1 MPLLASLMVSLF
13 GSMAGFFAKWF
24 TQKVAFAMA
33 AVAAFGTLTTAMLGA
48 QALVLNGLIGVM
60 PAYLAVP
67 LGDAMW
73 LVAADSLNAALDI
86 AFAADAAIFLYRW
99 GMGNIKLV
107 AGA

>member
-33 AVAAFGTLTTAMLGA
+33 AVAAFGALTTAMLAA
-48 QALVLNGLIGVM
+48 QAVVLNGLIGAL
-60 PAYLAVP
+60 PSYLAVP

-73 LVAADSLNAALDI
+73 LVASESLNASLDI

-99 GMGNIKLV
+99 GVGNIKMV
-107 AGA
+107 AAA